1 MPSRKIEQQ
10 LEKLSELRA
19 HARDGETLAALR
31 QGLANPVNV
40 VAAKAAKIAADF
52 TRRDLLPDLLAAY
65 HRMFENP
72 RQTDPQCWG
81 KNALAKALKDL
92 GHAASE
98 DFLRGLT
105 HVQMEPVWGGEED
118 TATVSAARALS
129 LWCSVPILL
138 GRKLCAISSMHSA
151 TR

>member
-31 QGLANPVNV
+31 QGLANPGNV
-40 VAAKAAKIAADF
+40 VAAKTAKIAADF
-52 TRRDLLPDLLAAY
+52 TRRDLLPDLLASY

-72 RQTDPQCWG
+72 RQPDPQCWG

-98 DFLRGLT
+98 DF
-105 HVQMEPVWGGEED
+105 
-118 TATVSAARALS
+118 
-129 LWCSVPILL
+129 
-138 GRKLCAISSMHSA
+138 
-151 TR
+151 